1 MMLTISHTREQGT
14 LLDGTSRGDGTAEIV
29 KPLGWRWFRT
39 LGAWG
44 LPNSR
49 DREVKSWTVTRTQ
62 DALVAAGH
70 TVAVQID
77 DTPRTA
83 AEVEEGRE
91 VRAEARATALAAKAG
106 RAEDTAG
113 QAWKAHEKA
122 HDNLPPFGEPI
133 HVGHHSEGRHRR
145 AIDKA
150 WSSLGKAVDT
160 AETAEEAGRRAQVA
174 ADATDRRNDPI
185 RVGNRIRKLETEIR
199 ATQRALDGR
208 LDWRNGEMTLLKPTE
223 THRQRLQ
230 DRLVEQQDH
239 LAYWQQVR
247 AVQVAAGEATD
258 YGRHNVKKG
267 DQILYRGIWYPVR
280 RVNVKSVSIPAM
292 IGMGRD
298 DMSWSDTVPWHEV
311 KDHRP
316 SV

>member
-1 MMLTISHTREQGT
+1 
-14 LLDGTSRGDGTAEIV
+14 
-29 KPLGWRWFRT
+29 
-39 LGAWG
+39 
-44 LPNSR
+44 
-49 DREVKSWTVTRTQ
+49 
-62 DALVAAGH
+62 
-70 TVAVQID
+70 
-77 DTPRTA
+77 
-83 AEVEEGRE
+83 
-91 VRAEARATALAAKAG
+91 
-106 RAEDTAG
+106 
-113 QAWKAHEKA
+113 
-122 HDNLPPFGEPI
+122 
-133 HVGHHSEGRHRR
+133 
-145 AIDKA
+145 
-150 WSSLGKAVDT
+150 
-160 AETAEEAGRRAQVA
+160 
-174 ADATDRRNDPI
+174 
-185 RVGNRIRKLETEIR
+185 
-199 ATQRALDGR
+199 
-208 LDWRNGEMTLLKPTE
+208 MTLLKPTE